1 MPRTRTLNRRTT
13 TTRSDLLLTVLA
25 DFDRFL
31 VVAHDN
37 PDPDAITTG
46 WGIFVLI
53 EEKLKRPVRLVGG
66 GAIVRAE
73 NRHMVDLLGP
83 PIELLEDIKVPT
95 GTATILVD
103 CGLDSTNHLLA
114 RKGIV
119 PVAIIDHHL
128 SNGHPS
134 HVAYR
139 DIRPRVAASA
149 SIAASY
155 LREQRIAPQPKL
167 ATAMLYALRTETCGY
182 ETHHSRL
189 DRSILPW
196 LMARAEPELL
206 AEIENAPL
214 PPEYFGDMV
223 LALQSA
229 FIFDDAA
236 LCILPR
242 ASGPEIVGEVAD
254 LLIRCKG
261 VRRVLCGAIVGEDM
275 LLSARTEKDCGS
287 AAKLVQRTLEG
298 LGRGGG
304 HAHRAGGKI
313 ANVGRG
319 AKIRDALYDNL
330 RERWLTACGVNR
342 RRGTRLIAK
351 RAIVEN
357 L

>member
-1 MPRTRTLNRRTT
+1 
-13 TTRSDLLLTVLA
+13 VLA

-31 VVAHDN
+31 IVTHDN

-46 WGIFVLI
+46 WGIYVLI
-53 EEKLKRPVRLVGG
+53 EEKLRRPVRLIGG

-83 PIELLEDIKVPT
+83 PIELIDDLVIPE

-103 CGLDSTNHLLA
+103 CGLDASNHLLT
-114 RKGIV
+114 RKGIE

-128 SNGHPS
+128 GSGQTS
-134 HVAYR
+134 HIAYR

-149 SIAASY
+149 SIAAGY
-155 LREQRIAPQPKL
+155 LREQRVEPQAKL

-182 ETHHSRL
+182 ETYHSRL

-214 PPEYFGDMV
+214 PAEYFGDMV
-223 LALQSA
+223 LALQST
-229 FIFDDAA
+229 FIYNDAA

-254 LLIRCKG
+254 LLVRCKG
-261 VRRVLCGAIVGEDM
+261 VRRVLCGAVVGEDL
-275 LLSARTEKDCGS
+275 LLSARTEKDCGN
-287 AAKLVQRTLEG
+287 AAKLVQTTLEG
-298 LGRGGG
+298 LGGGGG

-313 ANVGRG
+313 AKVGRG
-319 AKIRDALYDNL
+319 AKVRDALQDKL
-330 RERWLTACGVNR
+330 RERWLTACGVQR
-342 RRGTRLIAK
+342 QRGKRLIAK
-351 RAIVEN
+351 REIVEN